1 MKYTYGVI
9 FLLSLVLAPLYFAL
23 VRKKAKEPWLLIHFI
38 CVSIVNLGYTMI
50 AFSQSV
56 DFALFANV
64 ITYLGQVV
72 MPLCMFMLIYKLCG
86 YPRRRWLV
94 GILVGLAV
102 LMYAVILTTLTDLGW
117 YYTGA
122 SIETVAGATV
132 LKKEYG
138 FLHQTNLIYVVLYF
152 VAMLT
157 VTLISIIT
165 RRSASQKNAIAVLI
179 IVLGNIVMWCVGKV
193 IPWEFELLSAIYVM
207 SAGAFLTVWL
217 MLQDYVHK
225 RDIPK
230 FTAAEQKRLSV
241 GITALSME
249 EKLTKVLDVVKE
261 GEPLGIR
268 EREILELILNNKRRK
283 EIANELH
290 LSENTVKTYTR
301 SLYSKLGVSCRE
313 ELYTLLLQK

>member
-9 FLLSLVLAPLYFAL
+9 FLLSLVLAPLYFVL
-23 VRKKAKEPWLLIHFI
+23 GRKKAKEPWLFIHFI

-56 DFALFANV
+56 DFAIFANV

-94 GILVGLAV
+94 GILIGLAV

-138 FLHQTNLIYVVLYF
+138 FLHSTNLIYVVLYF

-157 VTLISIIT
+157 VTLISIIK

-179 IVLGNIVMWCVGKV
+179 IVLGNIVMW
-193 IPWEFELLSAIYVM
+193 
-207 SAGAFLTVWL
+207 
-217 MLQDYVHK
+217 
-225 RDIPK
+225 
-230 FTAAEQKRLSV
+230 
-241 GITALSME
+241 
-249 EKLTKVLDVVKE
+249 
-261 GEPLGIR
+261 
-268 EREILELILNNKRRK
+268 
-283 EIANELH
+283 
-290 LSENTVKTYTR
+290 
-301 SLYSKLGVSCRE
+301 
-313 ELYTLLLQK
+313 